1 MWQVSPKNQIVYD
14 ICIIASTI
22 VATIVTYFCLKN
34 GIQDIFP
41 YLYLIPIVLIA
52 YSRPKFGIYGTILIG
67 WLYFTLVYFWQM
79 PDSNLF
85 TRATIR
91 FYVFVSIGILISLY
105 SQEYQKVGE
114 RNFSMYYHSQ
124 AGTFIVNNKTL
135 KITDANR
142 KFAQMICYEQ
152 SDLVKKNLADIL
164 TDPAEREL
172 FLSKI
177 SDGSRVEDRELRL
190 SAQDGTV
197 RWVIVSASLTQGGE
211 IICTAVD
218 ITERKRAEDALQLAN
233 KQYDT
238 IVSNIPVGI
247 YTLRSTPEGSYS
259 FDYVSPKLVEMFN
272 VSSISFLAD
281 PMLGLRPI
289 HPDDLNALLTL
300 NRETFAHERSPQP
313 HSFEWNGRVITG
325 GATRWIHIE
334 SLPVPQENGDVLWD
348 GIVTDITE
356 RKRAEDALQQ
366 ANKQLNL
373 LSSITRHDILNQ
385 LMALKGYLYLSTEV
399 IDKPTVLSGYIQKE
413 TAAVDT
419 IERQITFTQYYQELG
434 VVAPEWQNVNASIR
448 KAVAGLPMR
457 DIHIE
462 VDPKNPEVFADRLFE
477 KVFYNLIDNALRYG
491 GDQMKTIRVFSQ
503 ESDRGLR
510 IVCED
515 DGVGITDEDK
525 KHLFTRGFGKN
536 TGFGLFLSQE
546 ILSITGITIAETG
559 IPGKGARFEITVPK
573 GAYRFADI
581 ITKS

>member
-14 ICIIASTI
+14 ICIIASAI

-79 PDSNLF
+79 PDSHLF
-85 TRATIR
+85 TLATIR
-91 FYVFVSIGILISLY
+91 FYAFVSIGILMSIF

-135 KITDANR
+135 KITDVNR

-164 TDPAEREL
+164 TDPAERES

-218 ITERKRAEDALQLAN
+218 ITERKRVEDALQLAN

-300 NRETFAHERSPQP
+300 NRETFADERSPHP
-313 HSFEWNGRVITG
+313 RSFEWNGRVIIG

-334 SLPVPQENGDVLWD
+334 SLSVPQENGDVLWD

-510 IVCED
+510 IFCED
-515 DGVGITDEDK
+515 DGVGITDEEK
-525 KHLFTRGFGKN
+525 KHIFTRGFGKN

-559 IPGKGARFEITVPK
+559 MPGKGARFEITVPK